1 MQQTHPA
8 NRRSFEMHVLTV
20 SFLAVLGA
28 TTLVAQNDIAAAP
41 ASIAKNTPPANQAQI
56 VQQVRVATGQ
66 LNGKLLDNA
75 SRQPVANNTF
85 QLLDNTGKK
94 VADIVTSADG
104 TYTTPALQKGSY
116 TLALNENLKLHL
128 AVDESATVNQ
138 LDIVVPKSAA
148 GVGQNPSPG
157 SGKPP
162 ALPQNPNALPA
173 APGGAA
179 SLPPPAGAAGPGM
192 GGGLGA
198 GSWALISAGAAT
210 VAVPVIAA
218 RRSGK
223 EIPVSGSGLGIRR

>member
-1 MQQTHPA
+1 
-8 NRRSFEMHVLTV
+8 MHVLTV
-20 SFLAVLGA
+20 SFLAVLSA

-41 ASIAKNTPPANQAQI
+41 ASITKNTPPANQAQI

-128 AVDESATVNQ
+128 AVDETATVNQ
-138 LDIVVPKSAA
+138 LDIVVPESAA
-148 GVGQNPSPG
+148 VVEQNPGAS
-157 SGKPP
+157 KPP

-179 SLPPPAGAAGPGM
+179 SLPPPAAAAGAGM

-198 GSWALISAGAAT
+198 GSWALITAGAAT

-223 EIPVSGSGLGIRR
+223 ETPVSSSGLGIRR

>member
-1 MQQTHPA
+1 
-8 NRRSFEMHVLTV
+8 MHVLTA
-20 SFLAVLGA
+20 SFLAVLSA

-41 ASIAKNTPPANQAQI
+41 ASIAKNAPPANQAQI

-104 TYTTPALQKGSY
+104 TYTTPALQKGTY

-128 AVDESATVNQ
+128 AVDETATVNQ
-138 LDIVVPKSAA
+138 LDIVVPESAA
-148 GVGQNPSPG
+148 GIGQNPGPS
-157 SGKPP
+157 KPP

-179 SLPPPAGAAGPGM
+179 SLPPPAAGAGAGM

-198 GSWALISAGAAT
+198 GSWALITAGAAT
-210 VAVPVIAA
+210 VAVPVVAA

-223 EIPVSGSGLGIRR
+223 ETPVSSSGLGVRR